1 MSSLANYD
9 KPGPQHPKEIHLR
22 ARIGA
27 MTNLQSLLGIEL
39 PIIQAPMAGVQGGAL
54 AVAVS
59 STGALG

>member
-1 MSSLANYD
+1 
-9 KPGPQHPKEIHLR
+9 
-22 ARIGA
+22 

-39 PIIQAPMAGVQGGAL
+39 PIIQAPMEGVQGGAL